1 MKERYIIP
9 RYLQRFGRCMF
20 PTHCESPV
28 FLYVQMYGKKYFLPL
43 GFFVIFPSLST
54 YIWKQIQA
62 ISNLVKCQEK
72 LLKDFEKKG

>member
-62 ISNLVKCQEK
+62 IRRDSLWKR
-72 LLKDFEKKG
+72 L